1 MHSTK
6 DAYIRIHAHTH
17 IHTIALRCIALH
29 YITLHCITSH
39 YKHYIHYITIPC
51 IALPLH
57 SINSI
62 ALQYITLHYIELHGN
77 TWHYIAVHC
86 IALQYINCITL
97 HCIILHCITI
107 SLRDNIA
114 LYITLHFICM
124 HTHTHIYIYVNI
136 HKCRNAYVSNKWCP
150 MPEQKF
156 WSKSKGTRNA
166 TRKGDLKAGSVP
178 YNACFAQPLQCGA
191 TCCLSG
197 KHGPNEWKKR
207 PERMK
212 KENSAAPT
220 RKRLQIKMIPPN
232 SLARMFATAF
242 PWHLGSQKIWK

>member
-1 MHSTK
+1 M
-6 DAYIRIHAHTH
+6 
-17 IHTIALRCIALH
+17 
-29 YITLHCITSH
+29 TLHCSTLH
-39 YKHYIHYITIPC
+39 YTTLHYHF
-51 IALPLH
+51 IAWQH
-57 SINSI
+57 S
-62 ALQYITLHYIELHGN
+62 TLHYIAFH
-77 TWHYIAVHC
+77 
-86 IALQYINCITL
+86 
-97 HCIILHCITI
+97 
-107 SLRDNIA
+107 
-114 LYITLHFICM
+114 M
-124 HTHTHIYIYVNI
+124 HAYTHTYIYIYVNI